1 MTIVGSLPVVPASGR
16 QRVSDLCRAE
26 WLRLRSGRSNLIFF
40 LVIVLL
46 PLVWCYQSAS
56 SAQVNW
62 ASFTAN
68 QRTTFDPVSSTLAGL
83 YLSQV
88 LIGVWA
94 ALVFT
99 GEYGSGSI
107 RTTLIGAPRRSQ
119 LFVAKCLVAA
129 GVMFVVM
136 EVAALASFALGQ
148 VLLSASGPPA
158 SVSFSDP
165 VVIHALLGTGLY
177 AALLAVMC
185 VSLGALIRFTA
196 GTALV
201 VVVITSIIFVI
212 SVISTEFQ
220 TLVKFTPVGIFKDQI
235 SRVPANSQWGGIV
248 IMVVLSLVVA
258 VAAST
263 TFSRRDA

>member
-1 MTIVGSLPVVPASGR
+1 MTFVGTIPIAGR

-40 LVIVLL
+40 LVVVLL

-56 SAQVNW
+56 STQANW
-62 ASFTAN
+62 ASFTIS
-68 QRTTFDPVSSTLAGL
+68 QRASFDPVASTLAGL

-107 RTTLIGAPRRSQ
+107 RTTLIAAPRRSR
-119 LFVAKCLVAA
+119 LFAAKCLVAA
-129 GVMFVVM
+129 AVMFVVM
-136 EVAALASFALGQ
+136 EVAALASFGLGQ
-148 VLLSASGPPA
+148 LVLSAAGPPA
-158 SVSFSDP
+158 SVSLSDP
-165 VVIHALLGTGLY
+165 IVIHALLGTGIY
-177 AALLAVMC
+177 AALLAVVC
-185 VSLGALIRFTA
+185 VSIGALIRFTA
-196 GTALV
+196 GAALV
-201 VVVITSIIFVI
+201 VVAITSVILVI
-212 SVISTEFQ
+212 SVISSEFQ
-220 TLVKFTPVGIFKDQI
+220 TLVKFTPVGVFKDQI

-248 IMVVLSLVVA
+248 IMAVLALGA
-258 VAAST
+258 AIAASV